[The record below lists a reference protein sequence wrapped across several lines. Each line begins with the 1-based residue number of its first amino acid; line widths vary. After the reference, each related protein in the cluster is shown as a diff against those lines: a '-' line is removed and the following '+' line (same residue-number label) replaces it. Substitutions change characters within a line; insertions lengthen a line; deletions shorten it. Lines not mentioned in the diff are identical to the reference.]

1 MKRFLIALLSVAALA
16 LGASSAQAAAN
27 GPSPTGMF
35 VIGDQNAIVGNT
47 VTFWGA
53 QWWKLNS
60 LSGGSAPPSFKGW
73 ASHAN
78 GCNPWTTE
86 PGNSSDPP
94 PAVAPFIEVI
104 VSSSITKSGPT
115 ISGDAVALATVQTN
129 PGYGPSP
136 GHPGTGHV
144 VSVVRCRR

>member
-1 MKRFLIALLSVAALA
+1 MKRFLIAVFSIAALA
-16 LGASSAQAAAN
+16 VGASSAHAD
-27 GPSPTGMF
+27 GPATGLF
-35 VIGDQNAIVGNT
+35 VIGDQNATVGNT

-60 LSGGSAPPSFKGW
+60 LSGGPAPASFKGW
-73 ASHAN
+73 ASHSN

-94 PAVAPFIEVI
+94 PLVAPFIEVI

-115 ISGDAVALATVQTN
+115 ISGNSVEHAIVQTN
-129 PGYGPSP
+129 PGYAPNP
-136 GHPGTGHV
+136 GHAGTGTV
-144 VSVVRCRR
+144 VDVLRCGRG